1 MSNVVADLL
10 SISFTVVL
18 ILLSSTFS
26 IALIDEKRRNYFSI
40 LTGIFTV
47 VAVGFMVLFIV
58 GFIFYPEPIV

>member
-10 SISFTVVL
+10 SISFTIVL

-26 IALIDEKRRNYFSI
+26 MALIDEKRRKSFTLI
-40 LTGIFTV
+40 AGIFTV
-47 VAVGFMVLFIV
+47 VAVGFMVLFII